1 MLRGELSTESTV
13 LRVQSAEGAAL
24 NTKKHECFRGHQ
36 GPVRCKGFME
46 EMGNVVGELKS
57 CH

>member
-1 MLRGELSTESTV
+1 MLRGELSTENTV

-46 EMGNVVGELKS
+46 EMGNVVGE
-57 CH
+57 